1 MANYRYGEYDGGPD
15 PLAPPYDVR
24 GALDEM
30 SEGILGGGTPSDALR
45 DLLRRGWS
53 DRRGLDD
60 LLRRVR
66 QRSRELRGSGRLNGM
81 LEQAR
86 ALLDTAIGQERAEL
100 FPDPSDEARMRE
112 ADLDSLP
119 SDTSQAIR
127 QLSDYDWRSPAAR
140 ETFEQLRDLLR
151 REVLD
156 SQFRGM
162 KQALE
167 NPDPAALQRV
177 KDMLAHLRGMLD
189 ADSRGEH
196 TQQDFER
203 FMDQYGDMFPDNPQD
218 LEELVDS
225 LARRM
230 MAAERLLASLSDE
243 QREEL
248 ASLMAQ
254 ALEDAGLAA
263 EMAALGDALRAR
275 RPEMGR
281 PQRGVRMSGDEPLG
295 LGDATSAVADLADLA
310 ELESALSQDYAGASL
325 DDIDEEAVRRAFGR
339 QAVDDIEALRQIE
352 RELQQQGYLTN
363 NGGNL
368 ELTPKAVRRLGDTA
382 LRRVFAGLEN
392 GQRSGDHDRRDAG
405 QAGDITGATREWEF
419 GDEQPIDVP
428 GTVRNALLRSISSG
442 PGGHGGTG
450 SPPMSRGG
458 LGGIAPPGA
467 TGLGGIAPP
476 GATGLGG
483 IAPPEAT
490 RVKLSAGDFQVAET
504 ERRSAAAVCLLVDL
518 SYSMAL
524 RGTWAAAK
532 QTALALHALLR
543 TKYPQDA
550 IQVIGFS
557 NYARELHEAEL
568 AGLGWEMVQGTNLHH
583 ALMIAGRHLDR
594 HPQHEPVVL
603 IVTDGEPT
611 AHLQRDGQPWFDWPP
626 SPETLELTLA
636 EVDKMTRRHAALNI
650 FMLADDDRLSAF
662 VDNVA
667 RRNGGR
673 VLRTTSEHLGE
684 YVVNDFLRTRGARR

>member
-30 SEGILGGGTPSDALR
+30 GEEILGGGTPWDALR
-45 DLLRRGWS
+45 ELLRRGWS
-53 DRRGLDD
+53 GRRGLDD

-112 ADLDSLP
+112 ADLDNLP

-167 NPDPAALQRV
+167 NPDPAALERV
-177 KDMLAHLRGMLD
+177 KDMLADLRGMLD

-225 LARRM
+225 LVRRM

-248 ASLMAQ
+248 ANLMAQ

-263 EMAALGDALRAR
+263 EMAALGDALRGR
-275 RPEMGR
+275 RPELGR

-339 QAVDDIEALRQIE
+339 QAVDDIEALRRIE

-392 GQRSGDHDRRDAG
+392 GQRSGDHDRNDAG
-405 QAGDITGATREWEF
+405 QAGDMTGATREWEF

-428 GTVRNALLRSISSG
+428 GTVRNALLHSA
-442 PGGHGGTG
+442 GGR
-450 SPPMSRGG
+450 PP
-458 LGGIAPPGA
+458 APPGR
-467 TGLGGIAPP
+467 APDP
-476 GATGLGG
+476 SDLIGRADEHGRPR
-483 IAPPEAT
+483 I
-490 RVKLSAGDFQVAET
+490 RISARDFQVAET

-543 TKYPQDA
+543 SKYPQDA

-568 AGLGWEMVQGTNLHH
+568 AGLGWDMVQGTNLHH

-594 HPQHEPVVL
+594 HPEHEPVVL

-611 AHLQRDGQPWFDWPP
+611 AHLQRDGRPWFDWPP

-636 EVDKMTRRHAALNI
+636 EVDKMTRRRAALNI

-673 VLRTTSEHLGE
+673 VLRTAPEHLGE
-684 YVVNDFLRTRGARR
+684 YVVNDFLRTRGARRQR